1 MLRNSREEGQS
12 IPPEQVS
19 TLMHVLNRNFIHILP
34 KKRVF
39 MPEAVRQSQTSPKVC
54 LELVE
59 QYEIT
64 LQLLVQNILL
74 CDDLETKQTSTRI
87 FLEVIKKKNEILEQ
101 IFLPAYDICLDDFV
115 GWSHP

>member
-1 MLRNSREEGQS
+1 MMM
-12 IPPEQVS
+12 PPEQVS

-39 MPEAVRQSQTSPKVC
+39 MPEASRHGQISPKIC
-54 LELVE
+54 LELID

-64 LQLLVQNILL
+64 LQLLVQNILF
-74 CDDLETKQTSTRI
+74 CDDMETKQTSTRI
-87 FLEVIKKKNEILEQ
+87 FLEVINKKNEILEQ

-115 GWSHP
+115 GLYDL